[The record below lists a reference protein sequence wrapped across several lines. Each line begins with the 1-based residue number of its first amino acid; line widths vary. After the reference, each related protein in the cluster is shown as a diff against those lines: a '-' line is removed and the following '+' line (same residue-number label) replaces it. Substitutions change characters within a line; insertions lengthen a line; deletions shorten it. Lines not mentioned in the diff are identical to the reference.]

1 MIYTNPDVKDSE
13 KVVMK
18 TDRPIDRLILKPD
31 DPLLKPPAKMTYV
44 YYNSN
49 GALTRVNQD
58 DPSDKTVISR
68 PGGSFYFV
76 DPKNNDLFYV
86 VFNRAITK
94 EDLETGDSK
103 NIVSGW
109 FLFGVFHSL
118 MVIDFSWICLLDVI
132 IMPTRAV

>member
-1 MIYTNPDVKDSE
+1 MIYTNPDVEDSE

-18 TDRPIDRLILKPD
+18 TPRPIDRLILKPNS
-31 DPLLKPPAKMTYV
+31 PLLRPPPKLTYV

-49 GALTRVNQD
+49 GALTKLNKD
-58 DPSDKTVISR
+58 DPSDRTVISR

-94 EDLETGDSK
+94 EDLETGEST
-103 NIVSGW
+103 NIVSGKFA
-109 FLFGVFHSL
+109 FL
-118 MVIDFSWICLLDVI
+118 
-132 IMPTRAV
+132 